1 MGRAVRG
8 PGLET
13 LHVRDPMIARVK
25 VMCAIVVGIILGT
38 IYQAQDINGAL
49 FVTVTNLLFG
59 NIFSISFVTRTAPS
73 SPSF

>member
-13 LHVRDPMIARVK
+13 LHVRDQMIARVE
-25 VMCAIVVGIILGT
+25 VMCAIVVGT

>member
-1 MGRAVRG
+1 
-8 PGLET
+8 
-13 LHVRDPMIARVK
+13 MIARVK
-25 VMCAIVVGIILGT
+25 VMCAIVVGT